1 MSALRAG
8 ISLAFFFLLFGIQ
21 ESAISLIHFPVAG
34 FSLYLAV
41 AIALIAF
48 EDGNAAIITGFIAG
62 FVLDLSPTSNGPF
75 GQWALILTLVGYI
88 FTSNRESIA
97 DLTSS
102 PLTFVLFVTF
112 GVSIALVTYILF
124 GTLLGEHNGS
134 LSRDFYIVLANAFWT
149 LIFTPIFLPALS
161 KLRKLTLTSKERM

>member
-1 MSALRAG
+1 MSTLRAG
-8 ISLAFFFLLFGIQ
+8 LSLAFFFILFGIQ
-21 ESAISLIHFPVAG
+21 ESAISLIHFPIAG

-41 AIALIAF
+41 AIALMAF
-48 EDGNAAIITGFIAG
+48 EDGNAALVTGFIAG
-62 FVLDLSPTSNGPF
+62 IVLDLSPTSNGPF
-75 GQWALILTLVGYI
+75 GQWALILTVVAYI

-102 PLTFVLFVTF
+102 PLTFVVFVTF
-112 GVSIALVTYILF
+112 GVSIALITYLLF

-134 LSRDFYIVLANAFWT
+134 LTRDLYVVGANAFWT

-161 KLRKLTLTSKERM
+161 RLRKLSLTSKER